1 MLNSIVRIVV
11 PLLVIAVLAVLG
23 IIDLSILPVH
33 DPDFQVTLVT
43 VAIYMVWSVF
53 EDKTAANSSR
63 ITLYAILLVSA
74 LDSFLLNLT
83 AFTNPIFFRWSGV
96 LFLTIGCA
104 ARLIAL
110 RSKKLQLLRYGRVLQ
125 GFGIA
130 LGLGSIAGIVVAVF
144 PGIPSALKEDS
155 E

>member
-1 MLNSIVRIVV
+1 MNSIVRILV
-11 PLLVIAVLAVLG
+11 PLLVIVVLAVLG
-23 IIDLSILPVH
+23 IIDLSILPMH
-33 DPDFQVTLVT
+33 DPDFQVTLAT
-43 VAIYMVWSVF
+43 VAVYMVWSVF
-53 EDKTAANSSR
+53 EDKTEANSSR

-83 AFTNPIFFRWSGV
+83 AFTNPVFIRWSGV
-96 LFLTIGCA
+96 LFLFAGCA
-104 ARLIAL
+104 LRLIAL
-110 RSKKLQLLRYGRVLQ
+110 RSKNLQFLRYGRILQ

-130 LGLGSIAGIVVAVF
+130 TGLGSIAGVVIAIF